1 MSASIRRRNLPLGVE
16 FLIVTIWAS
25 LESICGFTGSNLDT
39 AVVPQ
44 KVRELMIE
52 FDQVVRHY
60 EVVD

>member
-1 MSASIRRRNLPLGVE
+1 MGVE